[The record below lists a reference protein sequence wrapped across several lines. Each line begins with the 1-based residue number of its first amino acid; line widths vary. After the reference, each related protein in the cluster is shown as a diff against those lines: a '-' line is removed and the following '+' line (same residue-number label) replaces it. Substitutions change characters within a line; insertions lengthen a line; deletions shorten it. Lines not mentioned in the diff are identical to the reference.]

1 MADSPITQL
10 EALIDDFHS
19 QERIRVWSLVITIFG
34 DAVIPR
40 GGELW
45 LGSLQALMD
54 RLRIE
59 PSAVRAAMSRL
70 TADGWLTRLRVGRKS
85 FYRLAETGEAEFAEG
100 ARKIYDSRRS
110 SWSGDWT
117 IIVLSAEA
125 GESREARREELRAA
139 GFGALG
145 PNMFIR
151 PDNPDNKVVPAVLPG
166 EFHFFSQLNEQ
177 SMPRA
182 LVAQAWQLSD
192 VEKHYA
198 DFARAFKPLSVAL
211 STGAELDPLSA
222 MAARSL
228 MIHQFRRI
236 ALRDPLFPAELTPVD
251 WKGDKARVLASL
263 IYRRLAVS
271 SERWLDGCR
280 DSEGRAFSKAA
291 SNIANRFGV

>member
-1 MADSPITQL
+1 
-10 EALIDDFHS
+10 
-19 QERIRVWSLVITIFG
+19 
-34 DAVIPR
+34 
-40 GGELW
+40 
-45 LGSLQALMD
+45 
-54 RLRIE
+54 
-59 PSAVRAAMSRL
+59 
-70 TADGWLTRLRVGRKS
+70 
-85 FYRLAETGEAEFAEG
+85 
-100 ARKIYDSRRS
+100 
-110 SWSGDWT
+110 
-117 IIVLSAEA
+117 
-125 GESREARREELRAA
+125 
-139 GFGALG
+139 
-145 PNMFIR
+145 MFIR

>member
-125 GESREARREELRAA
+125 GESREAREELRAA

>member
-1 MADSPITQL
+1 MADSPIMQL

-45 LGSLQALMD
+45 LGSLQVLMD

-70 TADGWLTRLRVGRKS
+70 TADGWLTRVRVGRKS
-85 FYRLAETGEAEFAEG
+85 FYRLAETGEAEFSEG
-100 ARKIYDSRRS
+100 ARKIYGSRRS

-125 GESREARREELRAA
+125 GESRDARREALRGA

-151 PDNPDNKVVPAVLPG
+151 PDNPDNKVVPTVMPG
-166 EFHFFSQLNEQ
+166 EFHFFSQLNDQ

-198 DFARAFKPLSVAL
+198 DFACAFKPLSVAL

-236 ALRDPLFPAELTPVD
+236 ALRDPLFPAELTPLE

-263 IYRRLAVS
+263 IYRRLAGS
-271 SERWLDGCR
+271 SECWLDGCS
-280 DSEGRAFSKAA
+280 DSEGRAFSKA
-291 SNIANRFGV
+291 STNIANRFGV